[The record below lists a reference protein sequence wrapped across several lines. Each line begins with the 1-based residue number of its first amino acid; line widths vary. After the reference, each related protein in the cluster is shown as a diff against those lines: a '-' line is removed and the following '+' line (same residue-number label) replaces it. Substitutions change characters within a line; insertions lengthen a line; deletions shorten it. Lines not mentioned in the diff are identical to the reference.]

1 MFLTLLCDFFVV
13 LFSFWSGVVLPVGF
27 QLWKQIM
34 FMNSVWRKEEIIGE
48 HRVEARSWGR
58 GGRNCRIG
66 WLSGKSLTGR
76 FGFRE
81 HVLPATSG
89 LFG

>member
-1 MFLTLLCDFFVV
+1 MIFVV

-34 FMNSVWRKEEIIGE
+34 LMNSVWRKEEIMGE

-58 GGRNCRIG
+58 GGRNCRD
-66 WLSGKSLTGR
+66 R
-76 FGFRE
+76 VAVRE
-81 HVLPATSG
+81 VINRSIWVQRACVACY
-89 LFG
+89 